1 MYAHNILWRDDAA
14 AGGGGG
20 GGGGGGRKRP
30 HRASLRAA
38 AEESAAATAKLSD
51 FGAAFYYGG
60 LPAEQRPAF
69 ERMEA
74 RAFGLLLEELL
85 ERHDGAGSD
94 ALLAPLR
101 EAAAAATRARPEERP
116 GFSALARM
124 LAGSG

>member
-1 MYAHNILWRDDAA
+1 MHNRKVLHRDLKSANCLLDL
-14 AGGGGG
+14 GGG
-20 GGGGGGRKRP
+20 
-30 HRASLRAA
+30 
-38 AEESAAATAKLSD
+38 AKLSD